1 MIRIVFR
8 SIFFFR
14 LELDLFFV
22 DAPNFSQLG
31 VLRTNGQRNRGW
43 DGISLTCKYSVEF
56 VLFHSESNIE
66 ISLIIIKKKPS
77 VVCYR
82 PLVIVLFFN
91 FQKTRSMSQ
100 WPLNIWWKIKKTV
113 SNCYTIFLIV
123 KILQS
128 IWLLKNEIKF
138 LNGSVAK

>member
-1 MIRIVFR
+1 MF
-8 SIFFFR
+8 SEAYFFFR

-66 ISLIIIKKKPS
+66 ISLIIIKKKHLL
-77 VVCYR
+77 C
-82 PLVIVLFFN
+82 VIDL
-91 FQKTRSMSQ
+91 
-100 WPLNIWWKIKKTV
+100 
-113 SNCYTIFLIV
+113 
-123 KILQS
+123 
-128 IWLLKNEIKF
+128 WL
-138 LNGSVAK
+138 

>member
-1 MIRIVFR
+1 MF
-8 SIFFFR
+8 SEAYLFFR

-22 DAPNFSQLG
+22 DAPNLSQLG

-43 DGISLTCKYSVEF
+43 DGISLTCKYSVEL

-66 ISLIIIKKKPS
+66 ITLIIIKKKKPS

-100 WPLNIWWKIKKTV
+100 
-113 SNCYTIFLIV
+113 
-123 KILQS
+123 
-128 IWLLKNEIKF
+128 
-138 LNGSVAK
+138 